1 MSPKIS
7 LELHRHEIDTCNVY
21 AYLLS
26 SKTSVRTNHITS
38 DVLAR
43 FASGSSPSEESTCGS
58 PDADIANALF
68 SVRLLYVG
76 ADTYRPKSR
85 YQVDKPNS
93 YLVITYTHVYY
104 KKGILT

>member
-26 SKTSVRTNHITS
+26 SKTSVHTNHITS

-43 FASGSSPSEESTCGS
+43 IASGSSPSEESTCGS
-58 PDADIANALF
+58 PDADIANAFFL
-68 SVRLLYVG
+68 SACYIS
-76 ADTYRPKSR
+76 A
-85 YQVDKPNS
+85 
-93 YLVITYTHVYY
+93 
-104 KKGILT
+104 LTLIGLNLDIK